1 MQVRSIGLQS
11 AMMRKGNTMNKYIFV
26 IYIVLYKASNR
37 NVLIVKMW
45 LIIRILLTG
54 QWYSFIID
62 QIFFVANTIDH
73 WYLLRR

>member
-1 MQVRSIGLQS
+1 
-11 AMMRKGNTMNKYIFV
+11 MMRKGNTMNKYIFV

-37 NVLIVKMW
+37 NVLIVKMC

-62 QIFFVANTIDH
+62 QIFFVANTIDQ

>member
-1 MQVRSIGLQS
+1 
-11 AMMRKGNTMNKYIFV
+11 MMRKGNTMNKYIFV

-62 QIFFVANTIDH
+62 QIFFVANTIDQ